1 MPGLIREARDMQ
13 GIRDSTRKGGGGGGG
28 GGDKPAA
35 SSSSPSAE
43 GEPPAERGP
52 RKKS

>member
-13 GIRDSTRKGGGGGGG
+13 GIRDSARKG
-28 GGDKPAA
+28 GGDKPASPPA
-35 SSSSPSAE
+35 VSSG

-52 RKKS
+52 RKKGS

>member
-13 GIRDSTRKGGGGGGG
+13 GIKESARKSGGGG

-35 SSSSPSAE
+35 E
-43 GEPPAERGP
+43 GGEPAADRGP